1 MAPLKKGSLV
11 RVLRD
16 KLENSVEALASDR
29 RFPSYVF
36 DSDGEILDIKTFGSG
51 DAAQDY
57 ARLKFALPT
66 PDLWLRLDQLTAL

>member
-36 DSDGEILDIKTFGSG
+36 DTDGEILDIKTFGSE
-51 DAAQDY
+51 DY

-66 PDLWLRLDQLTAL
+66 PDLWLRVDQLTGI

>member
-16 KLENSVEALASDR
+16 KFENSVEALASDR

-36 DSDGEILDIKTFGSG
+36 DTDGEILDIKTFGS
-51 DAAQDY
+51 DEY
-57 ARLKFALPT
+57 ARLKFSLPT
-66 PDLWLRLDQLTAL
+66 PDLWLRLDQLTGI

>member
-16 KLENSVEALASDR
+16 KFENSVEALASDR
-29 RFPSYVF
+29 RFPSYLF
-36 DSDGEILDIKTFGSG
+36 DTDGEILDIKTFGS
-51 DAAQDY
+51 DDSACDY

-66 PDLWLRLDQLTAL
+66 PDLWLRLDQLTGI